1 MMEFKRKWRDN
12 ENKKRE
18 KLDKIFYIK
27 NSKHQTIKN
36 RNI

>member
-1 MMEFKRKWRDN
+1 MMEFKRKWRDK

-18 KLDKIFYIK
+18 KSDKIFYIK
-27 NSKHQTIKN
+27 NLKRQTIKN